1 MSAARLMR
9 PAPAGALPV
18 ATHAHQ
24 HAPLLLGTIGL
35 CLVLAACGGAKDAKK
50 KDKGPPEVGFVVM
63 QPSSV
68 PVTTELAG
76 RVTAYQMSEVRPQV
90 AGLVRRR
97 FFKEGAIVTQGQT
110 LYEIAPR
117 LYAASVD
124 EAVANA
130 HSARANA
137 SAARELADRYRP
149 RAEAEAV
156 AKQDYVNAAAQARQA
171 QAAGEQSDARLR
183 TAQINLQFT
192 RVPAPI
198 SGRIGRSLVTE
209 GALVTA
215 GPASPLAVI
224 QRLAPNFVDIQQ
236 SCADLLRLQHD
247 LSESGVAAGDATV
260 RLTLED
266 GSVYPLPGKIAF
278 SEVIG
283 DPVTGT
289 VTLRAEFANP
299 KGTLLP
305 GMFVRAQLVEQV
317 NGRAFLVPQ
326 QALQRAPKGA
336 ASVYVV
342 EGKKA
347 VQRKVVAATTQGA
360 FWVVTSGLQPGEKVI
375 TQGLGNV
382 RPDKAVRPVPATA
395 PQEPEPAKKKK
406 GE

>member
-18 ATHAHQ
+18 ATHALQ
-24 HAPLLLGTIGL
+24 HAPLMLGTIGL

-110 LYEIAPR
+110 LYEIDPR

-149 RAEAEAV
+149 LAEAEAV

-171 QAAGEQSDARLR
+171 QAAVEQSDARLR

-215 GPASPLAVI
+215 GQASPLAVI
-224 QRLAPNFVDIQQ
+224 QRLDPIFVDIQQ
-236 SCADLLRLQHD
+236 SSADLLRLQHD

-278 SEVIG
+278 SEVIV

-305 GMFVRAQLVEQV
+305 GMFVRAQFVEQV

-326 QALQRAPKGA
+326 QALQRDPKGA